1 MKEGETIVV
10 YIVQVWSKLNGMS
23 RIESVYT
30 NAKQAKE
37 FLRENNKFGNAEEY
51 WVTSAPTEPH
61 KEQA

>member
-1 MKEGETIVV
+1 MVV

-61 KEQA
+61 KE